1 VEAVVRC
8 AQGWTRLS
16 GLARLPPAVAAPGAA
31 AMPPLPHTPP
41 QASEYDESGRWV
53 ATPRHHGAEL
63 FSLQW
68 TRDTVLFLG
77 QREEVLP
84 LECLRRCEVIG
95 SGSFGVIH
103 RMELLDAAGW
113 ACASIAPRAPRSPPT
128 NHGAAL
134 RCVLAAKVSPPAPAH
149 AAAPP
154 TAR

>member
-1 VEAVVRC
+1 MEAVVRC

-31 AMPPLPHTPP
+31 AMPPPPHTPP

-68 TRDTVLFLG
+68 TRDTVLVLG

-84 LECLRRCEVIG
+84 LERLRRCEVIG

-103 RMELLDAAGW
+103 CIELLDAAG
-113 ACASIAPRAPRSPPT
+113 
-128 NHGAAL
+128 
-134 RCVLAAKVSPPAPAH
+134 
-149 AAAPP
+149 
-154 TAR
+154 